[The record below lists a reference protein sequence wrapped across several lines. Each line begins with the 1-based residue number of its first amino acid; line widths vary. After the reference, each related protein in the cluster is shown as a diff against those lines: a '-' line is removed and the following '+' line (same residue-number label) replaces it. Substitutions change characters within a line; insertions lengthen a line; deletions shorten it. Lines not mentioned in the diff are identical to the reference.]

1 MLMASDVPVCRLLSA
16 GAGIVDPTGISSEP
30 APSLAAAENRVVVTS
45 AKFGARATPSAVP
58 DPFDAADSG
67 PVVAIANDVTG
78 KVSSTNGLNRG
89 PIVSDASEK
98 RGRDWGRTQSTSRKC
113 AVGAVGRR
121 QYTEKIDADD
131 WVAKNGKRIGAEPW
145 LLFTTK
151 EENKTRHRRRSRR
164 SSK

>member
-1 MLMASDVPVCRLLSA
+1 MASDRGVCRLLSA

-30 APSLAAAENRVVVTS
+30 APSLAAAESRR
-45 AKFGARATPSAVP
+45 GYIREDGRATPSAVP

-98 RGRDWGRTQSTSRKC
+98 RGRDWGRTRCASRKC

-121 QYTEKIDADD
+121 QYTEKIDADN
-131 WVAKNGKRIGAEPW
+131 WVAKNGKRIGAEP
-145 LLFTTK
+145 LAPL
-151 EENKTRHRRRSRR
+151 HH
-164 SSK
+164 